1 MKAGSIH
8 WVFALGLVCLPTVSH
23 AQAVLAGRLT
33 TTATAE
39 QFNVG
44 SQDASI
50 SPDGRYVAF
59 VSTSNNIGQLSNGT
73 LNVYRYDLVTDKYLL
88 ATEVLG
94 SGNSNAPSISEG
106 GIALAFE
113 SQADDLASG
122 TPSGQAD
129 VFYSEAFD
137 AGGGA
142 VAFHT
147 YLVSKGLLGVA
158 PNSASQ
164 NASISANGRYVA
176 FLSYASNLIDGDTN
190 ASPDVFV
197 ADSANL
203 FAGQP
208 ERVSVNNGGAQIE
221 GYSRALSPSAISS
234 DGRLVAFAVATPVS
248 IDGSN
253 PGIGGDVFV
262 RDRTLGTTS
271 LISKSTAGVA
281 ATSSSDEVAISPNG
295 RYVVFRSFATNLV
308 TSPSGSRIY
317 VRDRQND
324 TTTNMPLPPGAND
337 CEDPRISDVGDIVS
351 QCNMAA
357 ASAQAFLYDP
367 AGGGAFYLLS
377 TSQTDTNGNG
387 SSGNYTSISANGRL
401 MVFDSAASDLT
412 PDDTNNSTDVFVV
425 IPEPDAAS
433 GCLVAVSALA
443 VAARGRS
450 KRRSR

>member
-1 MKAGSIH
+1 MKVGSIH

-44 SQDASI
+44 SQDPSI

-59 VSTSNNIGQLSNGT
+59 VSTSNNIGQPSNGT
-73 LNVYRYDLVTDKYLL
+73 LNVYRYDLVTDEYLL

-129 VFYSEAFD
+129 VFYSKAFD

-164 NASISANGRYVA
+164 NASILGNGRYVA

-324 TTTNMPLPPGAND
+324 TTTNMPLPLGANN
-337 CEDPRISDVGDIVS
+337 CEDPRVSDLGDIVS

-367 AGGGAFYLLS
+367 AGAFYQLS
-377 TSQTDTNGNG
+377 TSLTASNGNG
-387 SSGNYTSISANGRL
+387 SSGAYTSISADGGF
-401 MVFDSAASDLT
+401 MVFDSAASDLVLN
-412 PDDTNNSTDVFVV
+412 DTNNATDVFGV

-443 VAARGRS
+443 AAARRRG

>member
-59 VSTSNNIGQLSNGT
+59 VSTSNNIGQQSNGT
-73 LNVYRYDLVTDKYLL
+73 LNVYRYDLVTDEYLL

-164 NASISANGRYVA
+164 NASISGNGRYVA

-197 ADSANL
+197 ADSADL

-324 TTTNMPLPPGAND
+324 TTTNMPLPPGANN